1 MEPNAIAEYFDLRK
15 KQFEIDARLET
26 LKPAVAEQLRKRNK
40 VAHLD
45 GYDLFLSTYVV
56 WDYSSNVSELQK
68 KLTET
73 KRNEREDAIARIKD
87 RRDMLVLK
95 AIREPGTVREESE
108 TYGEWEPE
116 DTALAP

>member
-1 MEPNAIAEYFDLRK
+1 MEPNAINEYFELRK
-15 KQFEIDARLET
+15 KQFEIDAQLEA

-40 VAHLD
+40 FARLD
-45 GYDLFLSTYVV
+45 GYDLFLSSYVV
-56 WDYSSNVSELQK
+56 WDYSSKVSELQK

-73 KRNEREDAIARIKD
+73 KRNEREDAIARIRD

-95 AIREPGTVREESE
+95 PIREPGAVREESE

-116 DTALAP
+116 DAALES